1 MARACEACQGLGY
14 TELKG
19 GETARLGVCDCV
31 QSCTTCQ
38 GSRYLVVDDQGYSAA
53 KPCDCLEAFER
64 VQRFNGAGI
73 PMGYGQKSLPGY
85 QNLGGNQSK
94 LKMQLLHYQKHFD
107 PKASKGVLLMG
118 APGTGK
124 THLACALVNYLSL
137 ERGIRCRF
145 VDFFHLTGRIRA
157 TYDGRASES
166 EQDILGGLVDVP
178 VLVIDELGKGLGTTW
193 ELGIVD
199 QLISRRYNAG
209 RVVVATSNYLPEAML
224 EGSAVDRSE
233 SLEERVG
240 RRIFSRLAEMCE
252 LLPVQGPDFRG
263 PGSAAAR

>member
-1 MARACEACQGLGY
+1 LAQPCEACQGLGY
-14 TELKG
+14 THVKG
-19 GETARLGVCDCV
+19 DETARLGVCGCV
-31 QSCTTCQ
+31 ESCPKCQ
-38 GSRYLVVDDQGYSAA
+38 GSRYLVVEEQGYSAA
-53 KPCDCLEAFER
+53 RPCECLAAFER

-73 PMGYGQKSLPGY
+73 PMGYGQKSLPSY

-107 PKASKGVLLMG
+107 PKTAKGVLLMG

-124 THLACALVNYLSL
+124 THLACALVNYLTL
-137 ERGIRCRF
+137 ERGVACRF

-157 TYDGRASES
+157 TYDGRAAES
-166 EQDILGGLVDVP
+166 EQDILRGLVDVP

-209 RVVVATSNYLPEAML
+209 RVVVATSNYLPESML
-224 EGSAVDRSE
+224 EGGPADRSE

-240 RRIFSRLAEMCE
+240 RRIFSRLAEMCD
-252 LLPVQGPDFRG
+252 LLPIKGPDFRG
-263 PGSAAAR
+263 QALASR